1 MDLLGKVI
9 RDYLREAEKANFRTA
24 VGLAEELLDEK
35 MTESQVREMLFAS
48 GFETK
53 VVEAAIRKVF
63 PRRKS

>member
-9 RDYLREAEKANFRTA
+9 RDYLREAERANLRTA
-24 VGLAEELLDEK
+24 VAVAEEFLDEK
-35 MTESQVREMLFAS
+35 MNESQVREMLFAS

-63 PRRKS
+63 PRRKN